1 MFGDHWSSASGDITC
16 LISHAASKNHVI
28 ECCNFMEWELIMVW
42 NHLVKFGANRYS
54 SSKDMFLA
62 CHVI

>member
-1 MFGDHWSSASGDITC
+1 M
-16 LISHAASKNHVI
+16 I
-28 ECCNFMEWELIMVW
+28 EGCNFIEWELIMVW
-42 NHLVKFGANRYS
+42 NHLVKFGENRYS